1 MVKPKSQSKKSQK
14 RGVDFKK
21 IKRKIGRKLPPPKN
35 STNTEIKSKAI
46 VLPEQSIVSEKA
58 GLAVSRKGLTLKELL
73 QQTNHHNAKVRKDAL
88 LGIKD
93 VLVHHPVEL
102 KLHKLAVI
110 EKLRERIGDDDKLVR
125 ETLHQLFK
133 AVIFPGCG
141 KDNQGPLVSLMMAYI
156 FNAMTH
162 LAIDVRLMAF
172 KFFDLVVQFYPS
184 SFFLYAEKILQ
195 NYEDI
200 LRKNQFLDDKSKLKS
215 ILAGLIRCLSLLPC
229 NERDHSAAKNDIPAH
244 DILHAFEPEVAIEPI
259 GLTDIIKPLKDL
271 LPILVGCFQDFMPL
285 LHSSS
290 QLDLQSYDCLQFIL
304 QSIDLIVRFLASGVC
319 RNEPDSQ
326 ILPPCQKPGMIAYDQ
341 LISPMILKKL
351 WDAFPL
357 NLVRHLSG
365 KGDDRI
371 FMLNTV
377 ITKIFLQLS
386 NWDYAPSALLEK
398 FLEFI
403 ENSLATKVQSGKMF
417 HEKHLLPLIPYI
429 PKLATQISGDWRSRI
444 LKAFTEVFKNSN
456 PESSMKIACLSA
468 VEEMIAPERSPVYL
482 DANDPTLLDYQIAW
496 IQYLP
501 SLLILLDDKSPLCSK
516 AVLRLQ
522 LRAAQAAP
530 VNSPFSQEFD
540 TMQYSFRGFF
550 SQQIENGKVLEPNL
564 VARIIEVLQSAFRD
578 GHIQVADYTSFHVT
592 LLSRFQVYPEKIHPA
607 MEYDGK
613 SNWRTFK
620 YVTSIVCSCLS
631 QIGDDYLVFQ
641 MVEKIIVDQIC
652 GEIPMDNKCA
662 FLRLLVTLDSKP
674 TRLSDQ
680 SIVNISH
687 VLPKYLIDVV
697 SNVGDDDHESA
708 SVISVKRRRHYLLP
722 SFYLFY
728 GSKRL
733 LNLVLNVMGS
743 WISEVSS
750 SLGSPHLT
758 HPSADRS
765 TTVCAIGSVLF
776 HMYKDVKIR
785 QILLSCKIETETMLQ
800 NLLNLLSSKGT
811 NLSLEERHKIQRA
824 YDGLRALA
832 NNEVHIQSPS
842 SGLCQQIFRL
852 REIGRLLAHA
862 KSFISQEPLSDP
874 LSIYVTLY
882 AEISQNEIEKIESGS
897 NGKASEKYD
906 NEDKL
911 TKSEQPE
918 CSKVLNNKRSYA
930 QLHLEVGQSNFL
942 WHTCTTCGFKYA
954 PGVEDDEKVHKT
966 FHKNYTHG
974 IPFKGCRS
982 EMIIDSLERGRIILV
997 QDVDPLAQQNK
1008 VLDVWM
1014 VLTTVRAHGFEEFLF
1029 GTSSPPMKFV
1039 GPGSSTMAM
1048 ESEINLDYLIW
1059 IRRDQFLMSC
1069 LDMSAVDLM
1078 HMRYGLFGE
1087 TLCHSIE
1094 S

>member
-1 MVKPKSQSKKSQK
+1 MATGLVWDRQKKADDGETQITIKKVPKT
-14 RGVDFKK
+14 GVDFKK

-110 EKLRERIGDDDKLVR
+110 EKLRERIGDDDKL
-125 ETLHQLFK
+125 
-133 AVIFPGCG
+133 
-141 KDNQGPLVSLMMAYI
+141 DNQGPLVSLMMAYI

-244 DILHAFEPEVAIEPI
+244 DILHAFEPEVAREPI
-259 GLTDIIKPLKDL
+259 AIERSFAHSSW
-271 LPILVGCFQDFMPL
+271 VFQDFMPL
-285 LHSSS
+285 LHNSS

-304 QSIDLIVRFLASGVC
+304 EHRSHSEVLASGVC
-319 RNEPDSQ
+319 EMNQ
-326 ILPPCQKPGMIAYDQ
+326 IHKFFHLVKPGMITYDQ

-468 VEEMIAPERSPVYL
+468 VEEMLAPERSPLYL

-522 LRAAQAAP
+522 LRVAQAAP

-550 SQQIENGKVLEPNL
+550 SQQIENAICYGPFIRLPADIQELAICCLYYFSFIDSLLLHSL
-564 VARIIEVLQSAFRD
+564 VSCCLC
-578 GHIQVADYTSFHVT
+578 
-592 LLSRFQVYPEKIHPA
+592 
-607 MEYDGK
+607 
-613 SNWRTFK
+613 N
-620 YVTSIVCSCLS
+620 IVCSCLS

-680 SIVNISH
+680 
-687 VLPKYLIDVV
+687 KC
-697 SNVGDDDHESA
+697 GGDDHESA
-708 SVISVKRRRHYLLP
+708 SVISVKRRRYYLLP

-743 WISEVSS
+743 WISEVIS

-800 NLLNLLSSKGT
+800 NLLNLL
-811 NLSLEERHKIQRA
+811 
-824 YDGLRALA
+824 
-832 NNEVHIQSPS
+832 
-842 SGLCQQIFRL
+842 
-852 REIGRLLAHA
+852 
-862 KSFISQEPLSDP
+862 
-874 LSIYVTLY
+874 
-882 AEISQNEIEKIESGS
+882 IENIESGS
-897 NGKASEKYD
+897 NSKASEKYD

-918 CSKVLNNKRSYA
+918 CSK
-930 QLHLEVGQSNFL
+930 F
-942 WHTCTTCGFKYA
+942 
-954 PGVEDDEKVHKT
+954 
-966 FHKNYTHG
+966 
-974 IPFKGCRS
+974 
-982 EMIIDSLERGRIILV
+982 
-997 QDVDPLAQQNK
+997 
-1008 VLDVWM
+1008 
-1014 VLTTVRAHGFEEFLF
+1014 
-1029 GTSSPPMKFV
+1029 
-1039 GPGSSTMAM
+1039 
-1048 ESEINLDYLIW
+1048 
-1059 IRRDQFLMSC
+1059 
-1069 LDMSAVDLM
+1069 
-1078 HMRYGLFGE
+1078 
-1087 TLCHSIE
+1087 
-1094 S
+1094 

>member
-1 MVKPKSQSKKSQK
+1 MVLANQIDQRKATRCNRPVSRRKNETFDSISIIAELAGHCTAREPGQRPDMGHAVNVLASLVEKWKPLDDETEEYCGIDYSLPLNQMVKDWQDAEGKDLSYMDLEDSKGSIPARPAGFAESFTSVDGH
-14 RGVDFKK
+14 RGKDMLTERLLNFRVK

-125 ETLHQLFK
+125 ETLYQLFK
-133 AVIFPGCG
+133 SVIFPGCG

-184 SFFLYAEKILQ
+184 AFSLYAEK
-195 NYEDI
+195 
-200 LRKNQFLDDKSKLKS
+200 
-215 ILAGLIRCLSLLPC
+215 
-229 NERDHSAAKNDIPAH
+229 DIPAH
-244 DILHAFEPEVAIEPI
+244 DILHAFEPEVAREPI

-285 LHSSS
+285 FHSSS

-319 RNEPDSQ
+319 GSEPDSQ
-326 ILPPCQKPGMIAYDQ
+326 ILPPCQKPGMITYDQ

-386 NWDYAPSALLEK
+386 NWEHAPSALLEK

-429 PKLATQISGDWRSRI
+429 PKLTTHISGDWRSRI

-456 PESSMKIACLSA
+456 PESLMKIACLSA
-468 VEEMIAPERSPVYL
+468 VEEMLAPIKENIGLNFSVQQERSPLYL
-482 DANDPTLLDYQIAW
+482 DANDLTLLDYQIAW

-501 SLLILLDDKSPLCSK
+501 SLLILLDDKTPLCSK

-522 LRAAQAAP
+522 LRVAQAAP

-550 SQQIENGKVLEPNL
+550 SQQIENAICYGPFIKLAADIQELAICCLYYFSFMDSLLLHSLVSCCLCKVLEPNM
-564 VARIIEVLQSAFRD
+564 VARIIEVLQSAFRA

-592 LLSRFQVYPEKIHPA
+592 LLSRFQVHPEKIYPA
-607 MEYDGK
+607 VEYDGK

-641 MVEKIIVDQIC
+641 MAEKIIVDQIC

-674 TRLSDQ
+674 TRVSDQ

-697 SNVGDDDHESA
+697 SNVGEDDHESA
-708 SVISVKRRRHYLLP
+708 SVISVKRRHYYLLP

-758 HPSADRS
+758 HPSSDRS
-765 TTVCAIGSVLF
+765 TT
-776 HMYKDVKIR
+776 
-785 QILLSCKIETETMLQ
+785 
-800 NLLNLLSSKGT
+800 SSKGT

-824 YDGLRALA
+824 YDGLRALT
-832 NNEVHIQSPS
+832 NNEV
-842 SGLCQQIFRL
+842 
-852 REIGRLLAHA
+852 
-862 KSFISQEPLSDP
+862 
-874 LSIYVTLY
+874 
-882 AEISQNEIEKIESGS
+882 
-897 NGKASEKYD
+897 
-906 NEDKL
+906 
-911 TKSEQPE
+911 
-918 CSKVLNNKRSYA
+918 
-930 QLHLEVGQSNFL
+930 VGQS
-942 WHTCTTCGFKYA
+942 
-954 PGVEDDEKVHKT
+954 
-966 FHKNYTHG
+966 
-974 IPFKGCRS
+974 
-982 EMIIDSLERGRIILV
+982 
-997 QDVDPLAQQNK
+997 
-1008 VLDVWM
+1008 
-1014 VLTTVRAHGFEEFLF
+1014 
-1029 GTSSPPMKFV
+1029 
-1039 GPGSSTMAM
+1039 
-1048 ESEINLDYLIW
+1048 
-1059 IRRDQFLMSC
+1059 
-1069 LDMSAVDLM
+1069 
-1078 HMRYGLFGE
+1078 
-1087 TLCHSIE
+1087 
-1094 S
+1094 

>member
-1 MVKPKSQSKKSQK
+1 M
-14 RGVDFKK
+14 K

-133 AVIFPGCG
+133 AVIFPGRG

-229 NERDHSAAKNDIPAH
+229 NERDHSAAKNVFSGELDIPAH
-244 DILHAFEPEVAIEPI
+244 DILHAFEPEVAREPI

-326 ILPPCQKPGMIAYDQ
+326 ILPPCQKPGMITYDQ

-429 PKLATQISGDWRSRI
+429 PKLATLISGDWRSRI

-468 VEEMIAPERSPVYL
+468 VEEMLAPERSPLYL

-522 LRAAQAAP
+522 LRVAQAAP

-540 TMQYSFRGFF
+540 TMQYSFRAICYGPFIRLPADIQELAICCLYYF
-550 SQQIENGKVLEPNL
+550 SFIDSLLLHSLVSCCLCKVLEPNL
-564 VARIIEVLQSAFRD
+564 VAHIIEVLQSAFRD

-613 SNWRTFK
+613 SNWRTYK

-697 SNVGDDDHESA
+697 SNVGGDDHESA
-708 SVISVKRRRHYLLP
+708 SVISVKRRRYYLLP

-743 WISEVSS
+743 WISEVIS

-832 NNEVHIQSPS
+832 NNEV
-842 SGLCQQIFRL
+842 
-852 REIGRLLAHA
+852 
-862 KSFISQEPLSDP
+862 
-874 LSIYVTLY
+874 
-882 AEISQNEIEKIESGS
+882 
-897 NGKASEKYD
+897 
-906 NEDKL
+906 
-911 TKSEQPE
+911 
-918 CSKVLNNKRSYA
+918 
-930 QLHLEVGQSNFL
+930 VG
-942 WHTCTTCGFKYA
+942 
-954 PGVEDDEKVHKT
+954 
-966 FHKNYTHG
+966 
-974 IPFKGCRS
+974 
-982 EMIIDSLERGRIILV
+982 
-997 QDVDPLAQQNK
+997 
-1008 VLDVWM
+1008 
-1014 VLTTVRAHGFEEFLF
+1014 
-1029 GTSSPPMKFV
+1029 
-1039 GPGSSTMAM
+1039 
-1048 ESEINLDYLIW
+1048 
-1059 IRRDQFLMSC
+1059 
-1069 LDMSAVDLM
+1069 
-1078 HMRYGLFGE
+1078 
-1087 TLCHSIE
+1087 HS
-1094 S
+1094 

>member
-1 MVKPKSQSKKSQK
+1 MLTERLLNFRV
-14 RGVDFKK
+14 K

-93 VLVHHPVEL
+93 VLVHHSVEL

-125 ETLHQLFK
+125 ETLYQLFK
-133 AVIFPGCG
+133 SVIFPGCG

-184 SFFLYAEKILQ
+184 AFSLYAEKILQ

-215 ILAGLIRCLSLLPC
+215 TLAGLIRCLSLLPC
-229 NERDHSAAKNDIPAH
+229 NESDNSADIPAH
-244 DILHAFEPEVAIEPI
+244 DILHAFEPEVAREPI
-259 GLTDIIKPLKDL
+259 GLIDIIKPLKDL

-285 LHSSS
+285 FHSSS

-319 RNEPDSQ
+319 GSEPDSQ
-326 ILPPCQKPGMIAYDQ
+326 ILPPCQKPGMITYDQ

-386 NWDYAPSALLEK
+386 NWEHAPSALLEK

-429 PKLATQISGDWRSRI
+429 PKLTTQISGDWRSRI

-468 VEEMIAPERSPVYL
+468 VEEMLAPIKENIGLNFSVQQERSPLYL
-482 DANDPTLLDYQIAW
+482 DANDLTLLDYQIAW

-501 SLLILLDDKSPLCSK
+501 SLLILLDDKNPLCSK

-522 LRAAQAAP
+522 LRVAQAAP

-550 SQQIENGKVLEPNL
+550 SQQIENAICYGPFIKLAADIQELAICCLYYFSFMDSLLLHSLVPCCLCKVLEPNM
-564 VARIIEVLQSAFRD
+564 VARIIEVLQSAFRA

-592 LLSRFQVYPEKIHPA
+592 LLSRFQVYPEKIYPA
-607 MEYDGK
+607 VEYDGK

-641 MVEKIIVDQIC
+641 MAEKIIVDHIC

-697 SNVGDDDHESA
+697 SNVGEDDHESA
-708 SVISVKRRRHYLLP
+708 SVISVKRRRYYLLP

-758 HPSADRS
+758 HPSSDRS
-765 TTVCAIGSVLF
+765 TT
-776 HMYKDVKIR
+776 
-785 QILLSCKIETETMLQ
+785 
-800 NLLNLLSSKGT
+800 SSKGT

-824 YDGLRALA
+824 YDGLRALT
-832 NNEVHIQSPS
+832 NNEV
-842 SGLCQQIFRL
+842 
-852 REIGRLLAHA
+852 
-862 KSFISQEPLSDP
+862 
-874 LSIYVTLY
+874 
-882 AEISQNEIEKIESGS
+882 
-897 NGKASEKYD
+897 
-906 NEDKL
+906 
-911 TKSEQPE
+911 
-918 CSKVLNNKRSYA
+918 
-930 QLHLEVGQSNFL
+930 VG
-942 WHTCTTCGFKYA
+942 
-954 PGVEDDEKVHKT
+954 
-966 FHKNYTHG
+966 
-974 IPFKGCRS
+974 
-982 EMIIDSLERGRIILV
+982 
-997 QDVDPLAQQNK
+997 
-1008 VLDVWM
+1008 
-1014 VLTTVRAHGFEEFLF
+1014 
-1029 GTSSPPMKFV
+1029 
-1039 GPGSSTMAM
+1039 
-1048 ESEINLDYLIW
+1048 
-1059 IRRDQFLMSC
+1059 
-1069 LDMSAVDLM
+1069 
-1078 HMRYGLFGE
+1078 
-1087 TLCHSIE
+1087 HS
-1094 S
+1094 